1 MKLKGQPIL
10 LRTIKGEVEH
20 KGKLYEVTID
30 EISQD
35 ENDFEIWEVNPNPE
49 GLEYYLEEIDPDSK
63 LGEKLIEF
71 FLIETE
77 DIEQFQ

>member
-20 KGKLYEVTID
+20 EGIVYEIII
-30 EISQD
+30 EQISED
-35 ENDFEIWEVNPNPE
+35 ENDFEIWTVDKE
-49 GLEYYLEEIDPDSK
+49 GYKLVEEIDPDSD
-63 LGEKLIEF
+63 LGKKLIEF

-77 DIEQFQ
+77 DIEQFL

>member
-1 MKLKGQPIL
+1 MKIKGQPVL
-10 LRTIKGEVEH
+10 LRTIMGEVKH
-20 KGKLYEVTID
+20 KGKVYEVTVE

-35 ENDFEIWEVNPNPE
+35 ENDFKVWEVDPE
-49 GLEYYLEEIDPDSK
+49 GLEYYIKEIDPDSK

-77 DIEQFQ
+77 DIEQFL